1 MLASIPVCSLLAD
14 NRAMLLRIAA
24 VDTEEKWDSFLA
36 LAAPAACAS
45 KVRFVLLFFF
55 IRPRS
60 LQPES
65 SEQSWVPLCERSER
79 DPAVLIF
86 LSCQL
91 QHDAI
96 ARGAA

>member
-1 MLASIPVCSLLAD
+1 VLASIPVCSLLAD

-55 IRPRS
+55 HS
-60 LQPES
+60 AQ
-65 SEQSWVPLCERSER
+65 VT
-79 DPAVLIF
+79 A
-86 LSCQL
+86 
-91 QHDAI
+91 
-96 ARGAA
+96 ARVKRAELGAALREIRK